1 LIWSPNFAV
10 LYAYAAPNENGQIGV
25 ISTFGGGDIEPSI
38 AASVNQIDS
47 NGNLSSWVLKPL
59 INGTH
64 VPIDNEW
71 GDYLRVRP
79 YNVTENLWTATGY
92 TLQGGSTMAFIE
104 PRLLVFGIVNST
116 ETNPVPILTSGF
128 LNSMLKTY
136 MHSKEVTKVDHIPI
150 EKKEQTQQ

>member
-1 LIWSPNFAV
+1 ML
-10 LYAYAAPNENGQIGV
+10 APNDNGQMGV

-47 NGNLSSWVLKPL
+47 NGNLSSSWVLKPL

-104 PRLLVFGIVNST
+104 PRLLVFGTVNST
-116 ETNPVPILTSGF
+116 DINPASLLAASFP
-128 LNSMLKTY
+128 NSILKT
-136 MHSKEVTKVDHIPI
+136 SIDPTEVTEIDHIPI
-150 EKKEQTQQ
+150 EKKELTQQ